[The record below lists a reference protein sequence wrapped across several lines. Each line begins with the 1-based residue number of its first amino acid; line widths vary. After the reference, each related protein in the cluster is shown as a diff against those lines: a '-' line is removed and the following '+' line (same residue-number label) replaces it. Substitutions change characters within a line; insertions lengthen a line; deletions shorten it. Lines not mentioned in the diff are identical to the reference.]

1 MSEICKAAGALVTEN
16 DRLWRIAHA
25 LSCKNYRIPGN
36 SNLQYYLLKRP
47 LVEKSIDALAPSP
60 DFVNNLEEI
69 CINEPELR
77 FNTPKN
83 MEESK
88 MRFEY
93 NSSTSRRSLL
103 NPGESKSVR
112 TRVLTSKERLGMLMP
127 VISVCGGTPSPN
139 SEHSSANYAEMSYRG
154 VTRGY
159 WNPIRL
165 SIHPRA

>member
-1 MSEICKAAGALVTEN
+1 MIVCGVSP
-16 DRLWRIAHA
+16 HA
-25 LSCKNYRIPGN
+25 PSGKNHGS

-77 FNTPKN
+77 FNIPKN

-88 MRFEY
+88 TRFEY
-93 NSSTSRRSLL
+93 NSSTSQRSLL

-112 TRVLTSKERLGMLMP
+112 TRVLTSKERLGML
-127 VISVCGGTPSPN
+127 C
-139 SEHSSANYAEMSYRG
+139 ELE
-154 VTRGY
+154 
-159 WNPIRL
+159 L
-165 SIHPRA
+165 